1 MRNRARR
8 RGFGLG
14 RMAKVAAELT
24 DALPAEPEVDVV
36 ALACAT
42 CDRPLGTD
50 PEDEPAGDTGLP
62 ICGECNRERNFVAIE
77 EVELAE

>member
-1 MRNRARR
+1 MGMHNRARR

-24 DALPAEPEVDVV
+24 ADLEVDPPL

-42 CDRPLGTD
+42 CGTALGLD
-50 PEDEPAGDTGLP
+50 PEDAADGDAGPP
-62 ICGECNRERNFVAIE
+62 ICGECNRERSFAAIE
-77 EVELAE
+77 ELGF

>member
-1 MRNRARR
+1 MRNRAR

-24 DALPAEPEVDVV
+24 ADLEVDPVF

-42 CDRPLGTD
+42 CGRRLGTD
-50 PEDEPAGDTGLP
+50 PEDEPDSDAGRP
-62 ICGECNRERNFVAIE
+62 ICAECDRERNFAAIE
-77 EVELAE
+77 ELGL